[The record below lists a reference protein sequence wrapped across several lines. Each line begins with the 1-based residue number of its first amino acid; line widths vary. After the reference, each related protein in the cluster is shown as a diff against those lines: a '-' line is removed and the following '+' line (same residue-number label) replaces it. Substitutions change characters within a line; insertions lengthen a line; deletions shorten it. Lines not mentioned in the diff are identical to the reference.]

1 VLTRSTIMGKI
12 RQGNKEQ
19 KKQPLLTPKEKK
31 SAKQAEKHASDIVPL
46 VNR

>member
-1 VLTRSTIMGKI
+1 MGKI

-31 SAKQAEKHASDIVPL
+31 SAKQAEKHATDMAPL
-46 VNR
+46 LSR